1 MSALP
6 LLHAQ
11 KLTRFFPPK
20 KVLDGV
26 DLSLYPEERL
36 ALIGEN
42 GSGKTTLLRTLSTL
56 SKKNSGEIH
65 ICGAEIEANL
75 FQCRKN
81 IGWAGT
87 IDGGFVARFTGK
99 ENFFFFAA
107 LAGVSAKDAT
117 EIIEHWIDWPILAEA
132 LDTKFLNCSSGM
144 RQSLNLVRS
153 LLHRP
158 QIIIWDEPF
167 RSLSLEMRAFAQKRL
182 LELPK
187 IPAIVF
193 SSHTKEDYTHWASRV
208 VRLQNGK
215 VEDVGSF

>member
-6 LLHAQ
+6 ILHAQ
-11 KLTRFFPPK
+11 KLIRFFAIK
-20 KVLDGV
+20 NVLDSV
-26 DLSLYPEERL
+26 NLLIYPEERV

-42 GSGKTTLLRTLSTL
+42 GSGKTTLLRTLATL
-56 SKKNSGEIH
+56 SKKNSGDIH

-75 FQCRKN
+75 LQCRKN
-81 IGWAGT
+81 IGWVGT

-99 ENFFFFAA
+99 ENLYFFAA

-117 EIIEHWIDWPILAEA
+117 EIIEHWIDWPILSEA
-132 LDTKFLNCSSGM
+132 LDAKFLNCSSGM
-144 RQSLNLVRS
+144 RQSLNLLRS

-158 QIIIWDEPF
+158 QILIWDEPF

-187 IPAIVF
+187 IPTIVF
-193 SSHTKEDYTHWASRV
+193 SSHTKEDYAHWASRV

-215 VEDVGSF
+215 VEDVGAI